1 MGLVILFV
9 SFFALLIMRLPLAFS
24 IGLSSIAYF
33 LFRGDINM
41 MILLQ
46 KMFTGADSFAMLAL
60 PLYILAG
67 EIMNVGGIAKKL
79 INFCMKCVGHI
90 RGGLGM
96 VNVLVSMIF
105 GGISGSAVADT
116 SALGSI
122 LIPSMVEKGYDAD
135 FSAAVTSASATIG
148 IIIPP
153 SITMILY
160 GVVSGASIG
169 KLFIAGIIPGVIVTV
184 SQMVYCYFAAIK
196 HGYPTEGRFSWKE
209 LGLAIKDAAWALI
222 MPLIILGS
230 IIFGIATPT
239 EAAGIA
245 VVYGLVVSKLIYH
258 TITWSELKKM
268 LYNTVITTGQVMI
281 IVAFS
286 SIFGWILSY
295 EKVPTILAEFI
306 LRIAPNKYV
315 LMLLIDI
322 LVLILG
328 TFLHGTPIVL
338 VVIPILLPLVQQVGI
353 DLVHFGL
360 IVTLGIGIGQQ
371 TPPVGSCLFVT
382 SALAKLDIMEVA
394 KANIPFIIMFI
405 VTLLLIT
412 YVPGISLFL
421 PSLMG

>member
-9 SFFALLIMRLPLAFS
+9 VFFALLMMRVPLAFS
-24 IGLSSIAYF
+24 IGISSLAYF

-46 KMFTGADSFAMLAL
+46 KIFTGADSFAMLAL

-67 EIMNVGGIAKKL
+67 NIMNVGGIAKRL
-79 INFCMKCVGHI
+79 INFCMSIVGHI
-90 RGGLGM
+90 RGGLAM

-122 LIPSMVEKGYDAD
+122 LIPSMTKRGYDAD

-169 KLFIAGIIPGVIVTV
+169 KLFIAGIIPGLIVTAT
-184 SQMVYCYFAAIK
+184 QMVYCYFVAVK
-196 HGYPTEGRFSWKE
+196 RGYPTEGHFSFKE
-209 LGLAIKDAAWALI
+209 LLVSIKDAVWALI

-230 IIFGIATPT
+230 IIFGVASPT

-245 VVYGLVVSKLIYH
+245 VIYGLIISKLVYH
-258 TITWSELKKM
+258 TITWKEFKAM
-268 LYNTVITTGQVMI
+268 LYDTVVTTGQVMI

-286 SIFGWILSY
+286 ALFGWILSY
-295 EKVPTILAEFI
+295 ERIPTILAEFI
-306 LRIAPNKYV
+306 LSIAPNKIV
-315 LMLLIDI
+315 LMLLIDALL
-322 LVLILG
+322 LVLG
-328 TFLHGTPIVL
+328 TFLHGTPIIL

-360 IVTLGIGIGQQ
+360 IATLAIGIGQQ

-382 SALAKLDIMEVA
+382 SALAKLDIMDVA
-394 KANIPFIIMFI
+394 KANMPFIVMFI
-405 VTLLLIT
+405 LTLLAIT
-412 YVPGISLFL
+412 YIPGITLFL
-421 PSLMG
+421 PNLIG